1 MVLGVL
7 SLLAA
12 AGGGLYYLHLPSADH
27 ERILAELPPLSI
39 TSFGARMKEA
49 YHEGLGIFWIT
60 RPVKLARLVDVEAS
74 RRFVRAQMARPGLYQ
89 VNAVCTLYQLGDPL
103 ADVQE
108 LMTESYWRDK
118 REMDPFSFIAYYL
131 ATKEEP
137 SARSLH
143 LAREETL
150 AVILHLHERGEA
162 LTLSLRFAIAL
173 RLGMMRL
180 LKTPVPRVTTVRL
193 EQHLSRTRDTDF
205 IPQRL
210 ADITWRRYLEIHTEE
225 DRRWLSSFIRSSW
238 NGQSFPE
245 TGCGNKFCATKYLLR
260 AINLAY
266 LYKIDLGRQRAAQF
280 AAYLVALQNKDGS
293 FRRDL
298 RSTKT
303 ARVLETLKPAHCMEF
318 CQIHLWRYINSLN
331 YLIDRH
337 DPDPAEVKRL
347 AARLR
352 R

>member
-12 AGGGLYYLHLPSADH
+12 AGGGLYYFLVPAADH
-27 ERILAELPPLSI
+27 ERILAGLPPIRIDSLQ
-39 TSFGARMKEA
+39 ARMKEG
-49 YHEGLGIFWIT
+49 YQEGLGIFWIT

-74 RRFVRAQMARPGLYQ
+74 RRFVRAQMARPGLNQ
-89 VNAVCTLYQLGDPL
+89 GTAICTLYQLGDPL
-103 ADVQE
+103 ADARE
-108 LMTESYWRDK
+108 LMTESYWKD
-118 REMDPFSFIAYYL
+118 EQEIEPFSFVSYYL

-137 SARSLH
+137 SPRLLH
-143 LAREETL
+143 LAREESL
-150 AVILHLHERGEA
+150 AAIMYLYDRGGP
-162 LTLSLRFAIAL
+162 LRLSHRFAIAM

-180 LKTPVPRVTTVRL
+180 VKTPVPEVVVARL
-193 EQHLSRTRDTDF
+193 KEILSRTQNTES

-210 ADITWRRYLEIHTEE
+210 VDITWKRYLEIHTEE

-238 NGQSFPE
+238 NGRSFPE

-260 AINLAY
+260 AINLAF
-266 LYKIDLGRQRAAQF
+266 LYKVDLGRQRAAQF